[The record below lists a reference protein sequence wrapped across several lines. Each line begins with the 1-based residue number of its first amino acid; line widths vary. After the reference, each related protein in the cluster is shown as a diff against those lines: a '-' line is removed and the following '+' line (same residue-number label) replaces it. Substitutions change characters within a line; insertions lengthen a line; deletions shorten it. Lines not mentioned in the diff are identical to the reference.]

1 MILPCFPLGT
11 LRCCG
16 HHDPR
21 QDPRLWQ
28 RALVAQE
35 LSDLRKRPEAE
46 PSGDDDVE
54 MALVSGGA
62 RQFPMETHVFFASEV
77 DRIQWRLRDLQE
89 TMGKT
94 NEKKGR

>member
-1 MILPCFPLGT
+1 M
-11 LRCCG
+11 R

-35 LSDLRKRPEAE
+35 LSDLRKRPGAE

-54 MALVSGGA
+54 MAMVSGGA
-62 RQFPMETHVFFASEV
+62 RQFPMETHGFFASEV
-77 DRIQWRLRDLQE
+77 DRIQWSLRDG
-89 TMGKT
+89 TIGNHGK
-94 NEKKGR
+94 NQWKKRVVKFPS